1 MLKKIRLQVILT
13 TLIVMVSLMGCSK
26 EDETKIKD
34 TEVNANQVQE
44 TEPTN
49 QESEQGT
56 ESTNQENEQDEF
68 DVYEHLINIEYRGAD
83 INSAF
88 RNPSSYTGE
97 KFTFSGTVLDS
108 QTSDD
113 GIQTVIVELDTLSL
127 LEYGEAYEEGT
138 IIKLDY
144 DIAGFGGQRLVKDD
158 RLAIC
163 AEFKDIKNDSQYG
176 DIAEFEALAVSG
188 IIDYL
193 SSLALNQYFKSIGV
207 DIKNIGLHLEEFNDY
222 EELGE
227 IIGVNTAL
235 YYGEMGTSSVFS
247 TESGV
252 YWLASYE
259 WLETGE
265 YGIQLFSGEKDK
277 DGEVI
282 FNYKEDVYFY
292 SYEF

>member
-1 MLKKIRLQVILT
+1 MLKKLRLQVILT
-13 TLIVMVSLMGCSK
+13 TLIVMVSLMGCGK

-34 TEVNANQVQE
+34 TEVNANQLQETVSTDQENEQE
-44 TEPTN
+44 TE
-49 QESEQGT
+49 
-56 ESTNQENEQDEF
+56 STDQENEQDEF
-68 DVYEHLINIEYRGAD
+68 DVYQHIINVEYRGSD

-88 RNPSSYTGE
+88 RNPSSYAGK
-97 KFTFSGTVLDS
+97 KFTFSGTVIDS
-108 QTSDD
+108 QTSDE

-127 LEYGEAYEEGT
+127 LASGEAYELGT

-158 RLAIC
+158 RIAVC

-188 IIDYL
+188 VVDYL
-193 SSLALNQYFKSIGV
+193 SSLALNHYFKSIGV
-207 DIKNIGLHLEEFNDY
+207 DIKNIGLYLEEFNDY
-222 EELGE
+222 KELGE

-235 YYGEMGTSSVFS
+235 YYGEMGGTSVFS
-247 TESGV
+247 TESDV

-265 YGIQLFSGEKDK
+265 YGIQLFSGEKDEYG
-277 DGEVI
+277 DVI
-282 FNYKEDVYFY
+282 FNYKESVYFD